1 MVRGPAAL
9 LALGL
14 GTQAYFLVADNLE
27 VIQSERAAL
36 ITACGIGAV
45 LVVLLVSALGPAVD
59 APLVIVAVAVGAGML
74 MGAFVAADA
83 GPWATP
89 VEALLWGSIGV
100 LFAAV
105 LRTPALAIALP
116 VFLALLDL
124 AGVTGGAA
132 ADLTERTATTA
143 DAVTLEL
150 PDWGTGFAAGH
161 LGAAEVVFIGIF
173 AGYSC
178 AFGLRPRATAIGMA
192 LGMLAAVVIQVT
204 TSVDVPAI
212 PLVAAGYLI
221 PNLDRLGGLLQRVDE
236 G

>member
-14 GTQAYFLVADNLE
+14 GTQAYFLVASDLPQIE
-27 VIQSERAAL
+27 SEHASL
-36 ITACGIGAV
+36 IVACGIGAM
-45 LVVLLVSALGPAVD
+45 LVVLLVSALGPAVR
-59 APLVIVAVAVGAGML
+59 APLIVVAVAIGGGML

-100 LFAAV
+100 LFAVV
-105 LRTPALAIALP
+105 LRSPALAVALP

-124 AGVTGGAA
+124 AGVTGAGA
-132 ADLTERTATTA
+132 ADLTERTAATA

-150 PDWGTGFAAGH
+150 PDWGTGFAAGR

-173 AGYSC
+173 AGYAC
-178 AFGLRPRATAIGMA
+178 TFGLRPRATAIGMT
-192 LGMLAAVVIQVT
+192 LGMLAAVVIQVV
-204 TSVDVPAI
+204 TSVDVPPV
-212 PLVAAGYLI
+212 PLVAAGYLL
-221 PNLDRLGGLLQRVDE
+221 PNLDRIGGLLQRVDE